1 MTPSAHLLSF
11 DAATGTLRVDAREIS
26 LTGTERKLV
35 ALLMQRVNQ
44 SLTHQEIRTGVWG
57 AGWSGGDE
65 ALRVAINRLR
75 KKIEVNQR
83 KPEVLTSVRGIG
95 YRMVSA
101 TA

>member
-1 MTPSAHLLSF
+1 MTPSLRTLSF
-11 DAATGTLRVDAREIS
+11 DSATGVLRVDAREIR

-35 ALLMQRVNQ
+35 ALLMLRVNQ
-44 SLTHQEIRTGVWG
+44 PLTHQEIRTGVWG
-57 AGWSGGDE
+57 AGWTGGDE

-83 KPEVLTSVRGIG
+83 RPEVLTSVRGIG
-95 YRMVSA
+95 YRLVGA